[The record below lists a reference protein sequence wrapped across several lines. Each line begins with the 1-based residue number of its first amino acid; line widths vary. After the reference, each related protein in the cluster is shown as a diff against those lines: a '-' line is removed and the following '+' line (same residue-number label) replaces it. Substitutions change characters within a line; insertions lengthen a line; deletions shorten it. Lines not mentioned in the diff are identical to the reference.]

1 MIKFFRKIRQK
12 TLTENKFSKYLL
24 YAIGEILLV
33 IIGILIA
40 LNINNR
46 NLVKQNE
53 AKFVNLFSEILKDL
67 IVDFKEADRVLKF
80 DIERDSLIS
89 LVLNNKVTEEDYK
102 TTVEYSYLNT
112 NYEKMRFSENGY
124 NNLITAIDQVPT
136 KYKVAVDVLNSLHL
150 EHKANVLR
158 PNNVLGDLCLE
169 NLKKW
174 ANTEP
179 WFSNIHSQPID
190 SEKLTYFLTDP
201 FYKNDLKLFQIYL
214 SQNHKPFIKMYKHQI
229 AKSYIKISKLLEPEK
244 QLTEIISSYMIDVP
258 NNLIQQYTGEYKNAD
273 DNDILK
279 INSDGGELSMG
290 SGDWK
295 TLLIPK
301 TDSTF
306 VPFDE
311 SPIQINFNKNGKP
324 SKLIIISEKGEFP
337 FIKID

>member
-102 TTVEYSYLNT
+102 TTAEYSYLIT

-124 NNLITAIDQVPT
+124 NNLTTAIDQVPT
-136 KYKVAVDVLNSLHL
+136 KYKEAVDLLNSLHI

-169 NLKKW
+169 NLKKL
-174 ANTEP
+174 ANTKP

-214 SQNHKPFIKMYKHQI
+214 SQNHKPFIKMYKYQI

-244 QLTEIISSYMIDVP
+244 QLPEIISSYMVYIP
-258 NNLIQQYTGEYKNAD
+258 NNVLQQYAGKYKNS
-273 DNDILK
+273 DNDDILK

-290 SGDWK
+290 IGDWK

-324 SKLIIISEKGEFP
+324 SKLIIISEKGKFP
-337 FIKID
+337 FTKID

>member
-1 MIKFFRKIRQK
+1 M
-12 TLTENKFSKYLL
+12 
-24 YAIGEILLV
+24 

-46 NLVKQNE
+46 NIVKQNE

-89 LVLNNKVTEEDYK
+89 LVLNNKVTEKDYN
-102 TTVEYSYLNT
+102 TTPMFGFLIT

-124 NNLITAIDQVPT
+124 KNLTTAIDQVPT

-174 ANTEP
+174 ANTKP
-179 WFSNIHSQPID
+179 WFSNTNSQPID
-190 SEKLTYFLTDP
+190 SEKLTYFLSDP

-244 QLTEIISSYMIDVP
+244 QLPEIISSYMIDIP
-258 NNLIQQYTGEYKNAD
+258 NNLIQQYIGEYKNAD
-273 DNDILK
+273 DNNFLK
-279 INSDGGELSMG
+279 INRDGGDFSMG
-290 SGDWK
+290 VGDWK

-311 SPIQINFNKNGKP
+311 SPIQINFNKNVKP
-324 SKLIIISEKGEFP
+324 TKLIIISEKGEFP